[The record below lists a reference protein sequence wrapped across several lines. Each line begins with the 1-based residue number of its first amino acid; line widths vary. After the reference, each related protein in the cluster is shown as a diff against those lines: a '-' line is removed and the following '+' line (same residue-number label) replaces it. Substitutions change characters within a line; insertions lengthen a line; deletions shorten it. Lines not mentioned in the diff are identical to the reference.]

1 MKFSNKAI
9 KNSLYDLRDPYKS
22 VNYLQQPNSNGQ
34 SNTSRPQRSL
44 PLSYWP
50 WVPLQLPE
58 KISEVH
64 INLVNR
70 LQKSG

>member
-1 MKFSNKAI
+1 M
-9 KNSLYDLRDPYKS
+9 
-22 VNYLQQPNSNGQ
+22 NYLQQSNSNGQ
-34 SNTSRPQRSL
+34 SNTSGPQRSL

-64 INLVNR
+64 INLVNG